1 MSTIPT
7 VKAIIIEDFKLIAE
21 VWMSTLAQEGI
32 ETLKIYDNADGIADE
47 VISLAPDLVLMDINL
62 QGSKTGIDLTA
73 EILEKKPEQK
83 VLILTIHTDESYVL
97 KAKAAG
103 ACGYL
108 TKNSS
113 ISEFKKAVHEILAGR
128 KYFKEAY
135 EVL

>member
-1 MSTIPT
+1 MSTT
-7 VKAIIIEDFKLIAE
+7 KRKNAIIIEDFKLIAD

-32 ETLKIYDNADGIADE
+32 ETLKVYDNADSILE
-47 VISLAPDLVLMDINL
+47 EIILLNPDLVLMDINL

-73 EILEKKPEQK
+73 EIIQRKPEQK
-83 VLILTIHTDESYVL
+83 ILILTIHSEESYVL

-103 ACGYL
+103 ASGYL

-113 ISEFKKAVHEILAGR
+113 ITEFKKAVHEILAGHQ
-128 KYFKEAY
+128 YFKEAY